1 LPGPKGEN
9 GGFVVGP
16 PGEKGRQGFPG
27 RDGAKGQK
35 GAEGL
40 MGPKGLRGRPGRP
53 GPAIFFDSS
62 EEVLTIKGEKG
73 EPGPAYTFVKE
84 INCPKGECGQYIQGP
99 KGKDGA
105 NGLRGAPG
113 PSGLPGPPGVPGKPG
128 VILDPVTGL
137 VSESSCH
144 CYYLF
149 VSLGILL
156 NIFHVPLPC

>member
-1 LPGPKGEN
+1 MPSDNDVRSPVLSLYLSLTSGE
-9 GGFVVGP
+9 
-16 PGEKGRQGFPG
+16 
-27 RDGAKGQK
+27 RDSLSQSYVTI
-35 GAEGL
+35 
-40 MGPKGLRGRPGRP
+40 RRPELDLDTYKP
-53 GPAIFFDSS
+53 EAF
-62 EEVLTIKGEKG
+62 LQ
-73 EPGPAYTFVKE
+73 
-84 INCPKGECGQYIQGP
+84 GECGQYIQGP